1 MAEEN
6 PRILVVACGALARE
20 IVVLKKAGGWSHV
33 DVQCLSPELHNRP
46 DRIPA
51 AVQAAIV
58 AARER
63 YARIFVA
70 YADCGTGGLLDRV
83 LAEQQVERLPG
94 AHCYEFFTTAPR
106 FAALADEAPGTFY
119 LTDFLVR
126 HFERLFVAGLGLDR
140 HPELAADY
148 LRHYTRMVY
157 LVQARDPELMRQA
170 RAIAGRYGLGYE
182 ELHTGYGDLAT
193 GLQRWVE
200 GQEHE
205 QPRGQRPPEHGVQR
219 LPEHAVRQ
227 PRTHGVQPRRDEH
240 GLEPL
245 SWRR

>member
-1 MAEEN
+1 MTEET
-6 PRILVVACGALARE
+6 PRVLVVACGALARE
-20 IVVLKKAGGWSHV
+20 IVALKKAGGWAHV
-33 DVQCLSPELHNRP
+33 DVQCLPPELHNRP
-46 DRIPA
+46 ARIPG
-51 AVQAAIV
+51 AVQEAIV

-70 YADCGTGGLLDRV
+70 YADCGTGGLLDKV
-83 LAEQQVERLPG
+83 LEVQRVERLPG
-94 AHCYEFFTTAPR
+94 AHCYEFFATAPR

-126 HFERLFVAGLGLDR
+126 HFERLFVEGLGLDR

-157 LVQARDPELMRQA
+157 LVQVPDPDLMRQA
-170 RAIAGRYGLGYE
+170 RAIAARYGLGYE
-182 ELHTGYGDLAT
+182 ELHTGYGDLAS

-200 GQEHE
+200 GDRRDRQAH
-205 QPRGQRPPEHGVQR
+205 EHGVDQPSLNR
-219 LPEHAVRQ
+219 VRQ
-227 PRTHGVQPRRDEH
+227 LHEQGAHPPRDEH
-240 GLEPL
+240 VLESL